1 MPRVHLVRTCPFIVA
16 CVPIEQESNAQVVP
30 WRHVPYVCSL
40 INRLQVLYRC
50 RWKMSNV
57 IQCMCRENMSL
68 QTCVCK
74 CEGIYICEVT
84 FARLHM
90 RICMCMCS
98 PMGVP
103 AALVG
108 GWSRGGPG
116 HRGEYSGPR
125 CYAAQNGLPECETVQ
140 DTQCACSVLEIP
152 ERVEWKC
159 FVG

>member
-1 MPRVHLVRTCPFIVA
+1 MLFNTCAEKTCPYK
-16 CVPIEQESNAQVVP
+16 
-30 WRHVPYVCSL
+30 HVFV
-40 INRLQVLYRC
+40 
-50 RWKMSNV
+50 NV
-57 IQCMCRENMSL
+57 
-68 QTCVCK
+68 K
-74 CEGIYICEVT
+74 AYICEVT

-125 CYAAQNGLPECETVQ
+125 CYAAQNRLPECETVQ

-159 FVG
+159 FEG